1 MVSKFEGSK
10 KEWEPL
16 FKDGLIKV
24 QKNGFDL
31 YIPNTNS
38 DEYGCFLV
46 DSICGHDCVAYDSKS
61 VHSYYI
67 LEGNGTFEVDGKK
80 INAEAGVKVSIDPNM
95 VFYYSGTMKMVE
107 EIVPNFDEKH
117 FHVVEQV
124 TYDESKKKK

>member
-31 YIPNTNS
+31 YIPNTNL

-46 DSICGHDCVAYDSKS
+46 DSIFGHDCVAYDSKS

-80 INAEAGVKVSIDPNM
+80 INAEAGVKVSIDPNK

-117 FHVVEQV
+117 FHE
-124 TYDESKKKK
+124 